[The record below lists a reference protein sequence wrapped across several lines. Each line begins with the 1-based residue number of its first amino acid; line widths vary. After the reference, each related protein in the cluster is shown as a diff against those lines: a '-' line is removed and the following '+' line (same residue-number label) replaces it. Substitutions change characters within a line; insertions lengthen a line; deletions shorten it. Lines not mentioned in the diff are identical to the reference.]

1 MSKLYLKI
9 LTKNS
14 IQNVFDKF
22 KKHNHAERDLLTRM
36 QKTSEEKKFKGN

>member
-1 MSKLYLKI
+1 M
-9 LTKNS
+9 LTRDS
-14 IQNVFDKF
+14 IDTVFDKF